1 MSNSS
6 PYLSLI
12 KELDHIYQVLIHNEC
27 FPLALKALE
36 LKARLLNVK
45 TSSSQSVLEMISQL
59 SDQDLESLARH
70 LDQTPKVKRSKD
82 N

>member
-6 PYLSLI
+6 SYLSLI
-12 KELDHIYQVLIHNEC
+12 KELDHIYQVLISNER

-36 LKARLLNVK
+36 LKGRLLNVK

-59 SDQDLESLARH
+59 SDQDLESLAKH
-70 LDQTPKVKRSKD
+70 LNQTPKKRSKD